1 MKVYFENSQGIER
14 VIGFAND
21 EQQACKI
28 IEDFCT
34 ERNFTIHYTS
44 SWKDERGRTV
54 VDVGSWSEFFYIEE

>member
-14 VIGFAND
+14 VIGFANN
-21 EQQACKI
+21 EQWAYRI
-28 IEDFCT
+28 INEFCA
-34 ERNFTIHYTS
+34 ERKFTIHYMR

>member
-14 VIGFAND
+14 VIGLATD
-21 EQQACKI
+21 EQWAYRI
-28 IEDFCT
+28 INDFCA
-34 ERNFTIHYTS
+34 ERNYTIHYMR